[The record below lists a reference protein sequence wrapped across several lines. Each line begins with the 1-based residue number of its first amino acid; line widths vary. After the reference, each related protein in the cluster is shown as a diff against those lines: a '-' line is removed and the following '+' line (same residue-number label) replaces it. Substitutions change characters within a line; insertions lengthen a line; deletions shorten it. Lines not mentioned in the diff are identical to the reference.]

1 MADIVNKLAEAT
13 QLSEMVEHFN
23 KRVRGQD
30 VPIDIVH
37 DPNSGSA
44 GWLTELK
51 LAASTKDP
59 EVQSLWGMPSWTT
72 YGEELAGK
80 EKKYNYL
87 SAEFGQH
94 QDAESKKLFD
104 NVLIAVTLTNRPF
117 VKWMR
122 SIEESRDNDGWLEI
136 LREGAYY
143 DYARWGDDP
152 KVIKAAEIDR
162 TGLVQRIQEAVIG
175 FFTETPSK
183 DGDRTEGGSPMDHSK
198 ILEILAAHNVE
209 LKEDATEDE
218 VLTALSEL
226 LTAKDGKI
234 TELEEAP
241 AVVIEPEVLTKEKE
255 QLSETNTQLSE
266 QVTNLSTKLEE
277 QTTKLAE
284 VEGKLA
290 TERKSVFFDEMINTG
305 RIAPAEREDFEALY
319 EGAEDKVRTMLSGRK
334 AESVVKLSETG
345 SGSTELNE
353 LSGDEKFI
361 QLAEQMVKEDNITFA
376 EATLRV
382 AAANPDL
389 AGDE

>member
-1 MADIVNKLAEAT
+1 MANEQFVEETRLTKIVENFEADVRGIKIAID
-13 QLSEMVEHFN
+13 VEHY
-23 KRVRGQD
+23 
-30 VPIDIVH
+30 
-37 DPNSGSA
+37 SGSGA
-44 GWLTELK
+44 AAWIEELK
-51 LAASTKDP
+51 VDP
-59 EVQSLWGMPSWTT
+59 SSSDQKKKSLWGRVRWTEF
-72 YGEELAGK
+72 GQEVAGPD
-80 EKKYNYL
+80 KKYQYI
-87 SAEFGQH
+87 SAEFG
-94 QDAESKKLFD
+94 DYTDPESKKTYD
-104 NVLIAVTLTNRPF
+104 DVLLAATLTNRPF
-117 VKWMR
+117 IKGMKTVEATDGEEW
-122 SIEESRDNDGWLEI
+122 IEI
-136 LREGAYY
+136 MREGEFF
-143 DYARWGDDP
+143 DFWRWGNNM
-152 KVIKAAEIDR
+152 KSIKAAEINQ

-175 FFTETPSK
+175 FFTDTPSK

-241 AVVIEPEVLTKEKE
+241 KVIEPEVLTKEKE